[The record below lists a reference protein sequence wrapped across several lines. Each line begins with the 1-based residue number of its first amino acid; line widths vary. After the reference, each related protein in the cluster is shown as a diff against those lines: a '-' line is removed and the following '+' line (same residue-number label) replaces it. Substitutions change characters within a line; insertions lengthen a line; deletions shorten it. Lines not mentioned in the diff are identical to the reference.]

1 MKKIRK
7 LLCRQQGFTLI
18 EVMVV
23 LVIISVL
30 LLVFI
35 PNLTKNHSVANEK
48 SCSATLELVEAQIM
62 AYQVE
67 IGELPASISVLYEA
81 GFVDSET
88 CPNGEAITIEGLNAD
103 SAGQ

>member
-1 MKKIRK
+1 MKKIMK
-7 LLCRQQGFTLI
+7 FFKAQKGFTLI

-23 LVIISVL
+23 LVIISIL

-67 IGELPASISVLYEA
+67 TGKLPASINVMKEA
-81 GFVDSET
+81 GYVDSET
-88 CPNGEAITIEGLNAD
+88 CPNGEAITINGLKAD
-103 SAGQ
+103 SVGQ

>member
-1 MKKIRK
+1 MKKIIS
-7 LLCRQQGFTLI
+7 LLKSKKGFTLI

-23 LVIISVL
+23 LVIISIL

-67 IGELPASISVLYEA
+67 TGKLPTTISQLQSEGY
-81 GFVDSET
+81 VDSET
-88 CPNGEAITIEGLNAD
+88 CPNGEAITISGLKA
-103 SAGQ
+103 SSVGQ